1 MNRRDFYKELMSEY
15 MFDREKICAN
25 AKKGKL
31 TGRRSLPMY
40 IGMTAAVAAAVVI
53 VGTAVFT
60 SLDRK
65 NGIKPNDTTLNALA
79 NLSAEER
86 VNRVLDEIQD
96 KKDSEERIDVLISF
110 STQLS
115 PKAAQNLLSQFS
127 EGSVPV
133 KMLYMADGER
143 AFGTNEVGAV
153 FKSSSGD
160 ILGAVISCPGYR
172 LAEINA
178 NELVIAAE
186 VVSEQDDLST
196 LDLLGTDVKPPEVN
210 TSTGENSK
218 PNVPDGHDKENN
230 NGNSGTH
237 EPPEIDDDPPGGSV
251 GGDNSNPGGS
261 SGDPV
266 ISQPGVDNPDQLDG
280 SGTVTDDP
288 PVNQE
293 PPAVTVPGLPD
304 GVTLPY
310 DTEKQS
316 FITDDL
322 GAQKA
327 YFLSENVFYVKSEN
341 AVALYKWDGTRETLA
356 AKQTVSD
363 AKVAWVSENGL
374 RMMVSGVE
382 DGVRRKLFIID
393 AKNCTI
399 NDMQVGEMVGE
410 GSIAEAAYNESLDVF
425 ALNVVDADN
434 RYIYTAKLS
443 GYQPS
448 EPQIIAFGST
458 SLSLLAAYDG
468 AIYYSEISGANT
480 SIFKY
485 ENGENLDVR
494 TLDGIYVSALNSAFT
509 HSLVIGSGG
518 ANIFDPATESLIPIT
533 GEKASFGASKHSFS
547 DGKSYFTVSSGA
559 IVPESGISAIAKID
573 FTRSFSDKWLA
584 AVSNGAVRILP
595 GVYTQR
601 VRNDG
606 ISFAAPEEKASAEQR
621 AAVNSAV
628 GLLNALANGSCKEN
642 GINTR
647 EKLIA
652 VIDACFSQSEA
663 QYIKARCEVSE
674 SGEMSYTSGGF
685 TAVNVSDTVLVMDG
699 ELTGKLYIKAG
710 VFDGKTAYRTVP
722 ITLTTENGR
731 LLMDVLF

>member
-1 MNRRDFYKELMSEY
+1 MNKRDFYKELMSEY
-15 MFDREKICAN
+15 MFDKEKICAN

-31 TGRRSLPMY
+31 AGRKSLPIY

-60 SLDRK
+60 SLDKK
-65 NGIKPNDTTLNALA
+65 NGVKPNDTTLNALA

-86 VNRVLDEIQD
+86 VKRVLDEIQN
-96 KKDSEERIDVLISF
+96 KKDSEERIDVLVSF
-110 STQLS
+110 SAQLT

-143 AFGTNEVGAV
+143 LFGTNEVGAV
-153 FKSSSGD
+153 FKNNSGE

-186 VVSEQDDLST
+186 VVSEKDNLS
-196 LDLLGTDVKPPEVN
+196 DVSLLGTDVKPPEVS

-230 NGNSGTH
+230 NSNSSTH
-237 EPPEIDDDPPGGSV
+237 EPPDIDDDPPGGFS
-251 GGDNSNPGGS
+251 GGESTDPSGN

-266 ISQPGVDNPDQLDG
+266 ISQPGVDNPDQP
-280 SGTVTDDP
+280 DDP
-288 PVNQE
+288 GTGTDEPPANQE
-293 PPAVTVPGLPD
+293 PPAVTIPGLPD

-310 DTEKQS
+310 NPEKPS

-341 AVALYKWDGTRETLA
+341 AVALYKWDGTRESLA
-356 AKQTVSD
+356 AKQAISD

-382 DGVRRKLFIID
+382 DGVRRKMFIID

-399 NDMQVGEMVGE
+399 NDMRVGNMVGE
-410 GSIAEAAYNESLDVF
+410 GSIAEAAYNESLDMF

-448 EPQIIAFGST
+448 DPQIIAFGST

-468 AIYYSEISGANT
+468 AVYYSEISGANT

-485 ENGENLDVR
+485 EKGENLDVT
-494 TLDGIYVSALNSAFT
+494 TLEGIYVSALNSAFT
-509 HSLVIGSGG
+509 HSLVIGSDG
-518 ANIFDPATESLIPIT
+518 ASIFDPATESLIPIT

-584 AVSNGAVRILP
+584 SVSNGAVRILP
-595 GVYTQR
+595 AVYTQR
-601 VRNDG
+601 VKNDG
-606 ISFAAPEEKASAEQR
+606 ITFAAPEEKASAEQR
-621 AAVNSAV
+621 AAVNSAI

-652 VIDACFSQSEA
+652 VIDAFFSQSEA

-674 SGEMSYTSGGF
+674 SGEMSYTNGGF
-685 TAVNVSDTVLVMDG
+685 TAVNVSDTVLVMDSDLSG
-699 ELTGKLYIKAG
+699 TLYVKAG
-710 VFDGKTAYRTVP
+710 TFDGKTAYRTVP